1 MDTKKADVAGGE
13 EKPEAR
19 KFSEIEGHEFLRDPA
34 TLLPSEVMEIT
45 VAASSFLSDDDG
57 EQKSLGALSA
67 ENLSGLAGLLRLLEE
82 KYVTDL
88 DGWRTLAQ
96 ARGVMHTVELGTAY
110 LGEFFAADD

>member
-57 EQKSLGALSA
+57 EQKNLGALSA
-67 ENLSGLAGLLRLLEE
+67 ENLAGLAGLLRLLEE

>member
-1 MDTKKADVAGGE
+1 MDTKKADVASGE
-13 EKPEAR
+13 EKLEAR

-67 ENLSGLAGLLRLLEE
+67 ENLAGLAGLLRLLEE